1 MTTSVKTRA
10 RNLVLGAL
18 VADAAAMG
26 FHWLYD
32 QDRIAAVAPKTPEFV
47 GPDPTH
53 FENVPAFFA
62 HAGRLS
68 GAQSQYGEQAMVMA
82 RALAEGGGAYDA
94 SVYANQFRS
103 HFGYGG
109 KYVGYID
116 HATRDTLDNFRRS
129 EDAMLI
135 KVNAIPFDGDPR
147 FGLAMMNKANV
158 AIQQNSGDAVHAS
171 FEKAVR
177 IMADDDAVVAY
188 GFQVLDMVMG
198 MPPVYGAV
206 DQQLPAISKLPALV
220 GAQTVAAVDDA
231 TLMLSVESAVRTTS
245 DHPQSVAYGV
255 VSANMMQAAI
265 NGADMTQVIAAGRA
279 VANTEID
286 AELAKALSMVEQANT
301 EVTKQFGMACDLKSG
316 VPSAVHNL
324 ATTSD
329 YTTAVRNNIYAGG
342 DNCGRAI
349 LVGALAG
356 AVYGVDGDAGI
367 PQAWI
372 DRLGARTEIDA
383 ILSKLFG

>member
-1 MTTSVKTRA
+1 MTTILKARA

-26 FHWLYD
+26 LHWLYD
-32 QDRIAAVAPKTPEFV
+32 QERIAEVAPEAPEFV
-47 GPDPTH
+47 GPDPKH

-62 HAGRLS
+62 HAGRQA
-68 GAQSQYGEQAMVMA
+68 GAQSQYGEQVLVMA
-82 RALAEGGGAYDA
+82 RALAENNSAYDA
-94 SVYANQFRS
+94 SVYANEFRA

-116 HATRDTLDNFRRS
+116 NATRSTLDNLRRS
-129 EDAMLI
+129 EDEMRI
-135 KVNAIPFDGDPR
+135 KVNEIPFNGDPR
-147 FGLAMMNKANV
+147 LGLAMVNKANF
-158 AIQQNSGDAVHAS
+158 AIRHNQGDAVRIN
-171 FEKAVR
+171 FEKAIR

-188 GFQVLDMVMG
+188 GFQVLDMVAD

-206 DQQLPAISKLPALV
+206 DQQLPAIAKLPALV
-220 GAQTVAAVDDA
+220 GAQTVAAVDRDA
-231 TLMLSVESAVRTTS
+231 LMLSVESAVRITN

-255 VSANMMQAAI
+255 VSANMMRAAI
-265 NGADMTQVIAAGRA
+265 NGADMAQVIAAGRA
-279 VANTEID
+279 IANPEID
-286 AELAKALSMVEQANT
+286 AELTKALSMIDQANT
-301 EVTKQFGMACDLKSG
+301 KVTQHFGMACDLKSG

-329 YTTAVRNNIYAGG
+329 YTTAIRNNIYAGG

-356 AVYGVDGDAGI
+356 AVYGVGRDSGI
-367 PQAWI
+367 PQTWI
-372 DRLGARTEIDA
+372 DNLTVSIEVKAV
-383 ILSKLFG
+383 LSKLFG

>member
-32 QDRIAAVAPKTPEFV
+32 QGRIAAVAPKTPEFV

-62 HAGRLS
+62 HASRLS

-82 RALAEGGGAYDA
+82 RALAESVGAYDA

-103 HFGYGG
+103 HFGYVG

-116 HATRDTLDNFRRS
+116 HATRDALDNFRRS

-135 KVNAIPFDGDPR
+135 KVNAIPFEGDPR

-158 AIQQNSGDAVHAS
+158 AIQQNRGDAVRAS

-220 GAQTVAAVDDA
+220 GAQTVTAVDDA
-231 TLMLSVESAVRTTS
+231 TLILSVESAVRTTS

-265 NGADMTQVIAAGRA
+265 NGANMTQVIAAGRA
-279 VANTEID
+279 VANAEID
-286 AELAKALSMVEQANT
+286 AEFAKALSMNEQANT
-301 EVTKQFGMACDLKSG
+301 EVTKHFGMACDLKSG

-329 YTTAVRNNIYAGG
+329 YTTAIRNNIYAGG

>member
-1 MTTSVKTRA
+1 
-10 RNLVLGAL
+10 
-18 VADAAAMG
+18 MG

-32 QDRIAAVAPKTPEFV
+32 QGRIAAVAPKTPEFV

-82 RALAEGGGAYDA
+82 RALAESGGAYDA

-116 HATRDTLDNFRRS
+116 HATRDALDNFRRS

-135 KVNAIPFDGDPR
+135 KVNAIPFEGDPR

-158 AIQQNSGDAVHAS
+158 AIQQNRGDAVRAS

-220 GAQTVAAVDDA
+220 GAQTVTAVDDA
-231 TLMLSVESAVRTTS
+231 TLILSVESAVRTTS

-265 NGADMTQVIAAGRA
+265 NGANMTQVIAAGRA
-279 VANTEID
+279 VANAEID
-286 AELAKALSMVEQANT
+286 AEFAKALSMNEQANT
-301 EVTKQFGMACDLKSG
+301 EVTKHFGMACDLKSG

-329 YTTAVRNNIYAGG
+329 YTTAIRNNIYAGG